1 VSLWEFFDFDES
13 ELIGYKQQRNQIQ
26 IIINLNNEEMKIRNK
41 YFFISNFVNLVFN
54 IKILKNEY
62 SFDNI

>member
-1 VSLWEFFDFDES
+1 MSLWEFFDFDES